1 MGCMSKQGNLFS
13 SLPPPTD
20 RPITFRSPD
29 RPIWT
34 ENKAKLIERYLYYF
48 VMITK
53 HGAYIDG
60 FAGPQYPD
68 KVDAWAAK
76 LVLKSRPPFLRKF
89 WLCEQSKE
97 KLPALHELAA
107 VSKQK
112 NRTIKV
118 VPGDFNS
125 NLGEIL
131 ESGAITEKMATF
143 CLLDQHTFEC
153 EWKSLRALA
162 GHKTSNK
169 IELFYFL
176 ATGWLERAIAG
187 TTRNHHVIRKW
198 WGRDDWQALATMRS
212 FDRAQLFA
220 SRFKAELGYKHA
232 HAWPIYD
239 KEGGARRVMYH
250 MIHASDHDEAPK
262 LMSRAYRK
270 ANEPKEDLGDLQ
282 KELFGAESFHKR

>member
-1 MGCMSKQGNLFS
+1 MIKQGNLFPD
-13 SLPPPTD
+13 LPSTD
-20 RPITFRSPD
+20 KPLRFRSPD

-68 KVDAWAAK
+68 KQDAWAAK
-76 LVLKSRPPFLRKF
+76 LVIESKPPFLRKF
-89 WLCEQSKE
+89 WLCETSEE
-97 KLPALHELAA
+97 KLPALYSLASA
-107 VSKQK
+107 SFQK
-112 NRTIKV
+112 GRSIKV
-118 VPGDFNS
+118 LPGDFNK
-125 NLGEIL
+125 NLESIL
-131 ESGAITEKMATF
+131 ASGAITEKMATF

-153 EWKSLRALA
+153 EWKSLQALA
-162 GHKTSNK
+162 VHKKDNK

-176 ATGWLERAIAG
+176 ATGWLDRAIAA
-187 TTRNHHVIRKW
+187 TTRSQHIVKAW
-198 WGRDDWQALATMRS
+198 WGGDDWKKLLGMRS

-220 SRFKAELGYKHA
+220 SRFRLELGYKHA

-239 KEGGARRVMYH
+239 RESGARRVMYH

-270 ANEPKEDLGDLQ
+270 ANEPKEELADVQ
-282 KELFGAESFHKR
+282 RELFGSESFHKR

>member
-1 MGCMSKQGNLFS
+1 MSKQGILFVD
-13 SLPPPTD
+13 LPPPAD
-20 RPITFRSPD
+20 RPIRFRSPD

-60 FAGPQYPD
+60 FSGPQYPD
-68 KVDAWAAK
+68 KQDAWAAK
-76 LVLKSRPPFLRKF
+76 LVVESKPPFLRKF

-97 KLPALHELAA
+97 KLPALNALAEA
-107 VSKQK
+107 NKER
-112 NRTIKV
+112 NRTIRV
-118 VPGDFNS
+118 LPGDFNV

-131 ESGAITEKMATF
+131 RSGAITEKMATF

-153 EWKSLRALA
+153 EWKSLQALA
-162 GHKTSNK
+162 AHKKSNK

-176 ATGWLERAIAG
+176 ATGWLDRAMAA
-187 TTRNHHVIRKW
+187 TTRNQEILTKW
-198 WGRDDWQALATMRS
+198 WGSADWKMLLGMKS

-220 SRFKAELGYKHA
+220 SRFKTEFHYKHA

-239 KEGGARRVMYH
+239 KEEGARRVMYH

-270 ANEPKEDLGDLQ
+270 ANEPKEDLTNVQ
-282 KELFGAESFHKR
+282 RELFGSESFHKR

>member
-1 MGCMSKQGNLFS
+1 M
-13 SLPPPTD
+13 
-20 RPITFRSPD
+20 
-29 RPIWT
+29 
-34 ENKAKLIERYLYYF
+34 IERYLYYF

-68 KVDAWAAK
+68 KVHAWAAK
-76 LVLKSRPPFLRKF
+76 LVLESRPPFLRKF
-89 WLCEQSKE
+89 WLCEQSEE

-118 VPGDFNS
+118 VPGDFNVHVA
-125 NLGEIL
+125 EIL
-131 ESGAITEKMATF
+131 ASGAITDRMATF

-153 EWKSLRALA
+153 EWRTLRALA
-162 GHKTSNK
+162 AHKSSNK

-176 ATGWLERAIAG
+176 ATGWLDRAIAA
-187 TTRNHHVIRKW
+187 TTRNVDVLERW
-198 WGRDDWQALATMRS
+198 WGGKDWKQLLGMRS
-212 FDRAQLFA
+212 FERAQLFA
-220 SRFKAELGYKHA
+220 GRFKSEFGYKHA

-239 KEGGARRVMYH
+239 KEEGARRVMYH

-270 ANEPKEDLGDLQ
+270 ANEPKEDLADVQ
-282 KELFGAESFHKR
+282 NELFGAQSFHKRG